1 MSILILLARLQD
13 RLATAPERG
22 ASMVEYG
29 LLLGLV
35 AIIAL
40 VAVKAFGAGVSTQFS
55 SINSAVN

>member
-1 MSILILLARLQD
+1 MSILVLTAWLQG
-13 RLATAPERG
+13 RIGSAGERG

-29 LLLGLV
+29 LLLALI

-40 VAVKAFGAGVSTQFS
+40 VAVQAFGVGVSTQFS

>member
-1 MSILILLARLQD
+1 VSILVLIAWLQG
-13 RLATAPERG
+13 RIGSAGERG

-29 LLLGLV
+29 LLLGLI
-35 AIIAL
+35 AIIAM

>member
-1 MSILILLARLQD
+1 MSIALVFHSLQN
-13 RLATAPERG
+13 RLATAGERG

-29 LLLGLV
+29 LLLGLI

-55 SINSAVN
+55 SITSAIN